1 LLGVGIPLPLRLTV
15 RFERGLDEMKQPAL
29 IAGSAFLNCQQR
41 SLAENNKTV
50 PKLHKSLVGNELKLY
65 LGPRP

>member
-1 LLGVGIPLPLRLTV
+1 
-15 RFERGLDEMKQPAL
+15 MKQPAL